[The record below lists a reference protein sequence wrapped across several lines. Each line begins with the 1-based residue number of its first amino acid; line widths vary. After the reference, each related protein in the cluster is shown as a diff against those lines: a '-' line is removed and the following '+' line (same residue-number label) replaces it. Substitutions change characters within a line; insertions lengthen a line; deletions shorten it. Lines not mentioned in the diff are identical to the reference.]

1 MMGDQTKHLRLFWAP
16 GTLGEATHD
25 PQALVGLDQ
34 LLGLQTL
41 VKGPEGYQEGVII
54 LVTDSHVD
62 HHTHFRLSPEAL
74 GRARR
79 TPGLTTMPRAGRRE
93 RGRASGPLGA
103 CRGIAVNDPPS
114 VMASH
119 FWHMIIIQ

>member
-79 TPGLTTMPRAGRRE
+79 TPGLTTMPRGPPRARARISTSRCLSWDRGQRSAVGDGLVVELLAG
-93 RGRASGPLGA
+93 SG
-103 CRGIAVNDPPS
+103 
-114 VMASH
+114 
-119 FWHMIIIQ
+119 